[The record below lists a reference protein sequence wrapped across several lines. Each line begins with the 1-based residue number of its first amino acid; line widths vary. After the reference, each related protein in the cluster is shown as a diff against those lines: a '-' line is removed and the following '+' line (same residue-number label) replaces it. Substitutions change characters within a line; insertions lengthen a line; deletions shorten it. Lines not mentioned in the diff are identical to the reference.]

1 MGDDNAVST
10 IMTTNVVTLS
20 PEQSVAEAADLL
32 SERGIGAAP
41 VVDESG
47 KVVGLLRDE
56 DLLLT
61 EAHLHVTTAIEFLG
75 AELIWPPSMH
85 RYEARAAQ
93 GRRLQGQ
100 RAHEHRLRDR
110 RAHRHHRVVGH
121 ADARQGLQPRPR
133 RRPNGAL
140 VGIVARGDLIRFLAA
155 TSWSEPRVSPGVVRG
170 RPRRGPRTTSG
181 RWATSPLPR
190 ACSRS

>member
-10 IMTTNVVTLS
+10 IMTSNVVTLS

-32 SERGIGAAP
+32 SERAIGAAP

-47 KVVGLLRDE
+47 RVVGLLRDE

-61 EAHLHVTTAIEFLG
+61 ESNLHAPTAIEFLG

-85 RYEARAAQ
+85 RYEAELRKAAASKVSELMSTDVETVAPTDTIESLATLMHDK
-93 GRRLQGQ
+93 GLS
-100 RAHEHRLRDR
+100 HVP
-110 RAHRHHRVVGH
+110 VV
-121 ADARQGLQPRPR
+121 DQ
-133 RRPNGAL
+133 NGAL

-155 TSWSEPRVSPGVVRG
+155 TS
-170 RPRRGPRTTSG
+170 
-181 RWATSPLPR
+181 
-190 ACSRS
+190 

>member
-20 PEQSVAEAADLL
+20 PEQSVPEAADLL
-32 SERGIGAAP
+32 SDRGIGAAP

-61 EAHLHVTTAIEFLG
+61 ESNLHAPTAIEFLG

-85 RYEARAAQ
+85 RYEAELRKAAASKVSELMSTDVETVAPTDTIESLATLMHDK
-93 GRRLQGQ
+93 GLS
-100 RAHEHRLRDR
+100 HVP
-110 RAHRHHRVVGH
+110 VV
-121 ADARQGLQPRPR
+121 DQ
-133 RRPNGAL
+133 NGSL

-155 TSWSEPRVSPGVVRG
+155 TS
-170 RPRRGPRTTSG
+170 
-181 RWATSPLPR
+181 
-190 ACSRS
+190 

>member
-32 SERGIGAAP
+32 SERASGAAP

-47 KVVGLLRDE
+47 TVVGLLRDE

-61 EAHLHVTTAIEFLG
+61 ESNLHAPTAIEFLG

-85 RYEARAAQ
+85 RYEAELRRAAASKVSELMSTDFATVAPNDTIESLATLMHDK
-93 GRRLQGQ
+93 GSS
-100 RAHEHRLRDR
+100 HVP
-110 RAHRHHRVVGH
+110 VV
-121 ADARQGLQPRPR
+121 DE
-133 RRPNGAL
+133 NGAL

-155 TSWSEPRVSPGVVRG
+155 TS
-170 RPRRGPRTTSG
+170 
-181 RWATSPLPR
+181 
-190 ACSRS
+190 

>member
-32 SERGIGAAP
+32 SERAIGAAP

-47 KVVGLLRDE
+47 TVVGLLRDE

-61 EAHLHVTTAIEFLG
+61 ESNLHAPTAIEFLG

-85 RYEARAAQ
+85 RYEAELRRAAASKVSELMSTDFVTVAPNDTIESLATLMHDK
-93 GRRLQGQ
+93 GSS
-100 RAHEHRLRDR
+100 HVP
-110 RAHRHHRVVGH
+110 VV
-121 ADARQGLQPRPR
+121 DE
-133 RRPNGAL
+133 NGAL
-140 VGIVARGDLIRFLAA
+140 LGIVARGDLIRFLAA
-155 TSWSEPRVSPGVVRG
+155 TS
-170 RPRRGPRTTSG
+170 
-181 RWATSPLPR
+181 
-190 ACSRS
+190 

>member
-1 MGDDNAVST
+1 
-10 IMTTNVVTLS
+10 MTANVVTLS
-20 PEQSVAEAADLL
+20 PEQSVPEAADVL

-61 EAHLHVTTAIEFLG
+61 ESNLHAPTAIEFLG

-85 RYEARAAQ
+85 RYEAELRKAAASKVSELMSTDFAAIAPTDSIESLATLMHDK
-93 GRRLQGQ
+93 GSN
-100 RAHEHRLRDR
+100 HVP
-110 RAHRHHRVVGH
+110 VV
-121 ADARQGLQPRPR
+121 DES
-133 RRPNGAL
+133 GAL

-155 TSWSEPRVSPGVVRG
+155 TS
-170 RPRRGPRTTSG
+170 
-181 RWATSPLPR
+181 
-190 ACSRS
+190 

>member
-20 PEQSVAEAADLL
+20 PGQSVPEAADLL

-47 KVVGLLRDE
+47 KVIGLLRDE

-61 EAHLHVTTAIEFLG
+61 ESNLHAPTAIEFLG

-85 RYEARAAQ
+85 RYEAELRKAAASKVSELMSTDVETVAPTDTIESLATLMHDK
-93 GRRLQGQ
+93 GLS
-100 RAHEHRLRDR
+100 HVP
-110 RAHRHHRVVGH
+110 VV
-121 ADARQGLQPRPR
+121 DQ
-133 RRPNGAL
+133 NGAL

-155 TSWSEPRVSPGVVRG
+155 TS
-170 RPRRGPRTTSG
+170 
-181 RWATSPLPR
+181 
-190 ACSRS
+190 